1 MDLEYFIEWITKIVL
16 FLLLAMMADAL
27 LPSGVM
33 KKYARLVMSILLLLI
48 FLGPLLQLL
57 NINPERLVQLAD
69 KSMQQQLDAEML
81 DESVESKKNEIL
93 EGQDAYKLEQVTQ
106 ALAAEIET
114 PLKEEQNLVLV
125 DVAMSFHQ
133 EPYSL
138 ETLDK
143 LTLTLSREKQ
153 TQSVED
159 VNISIMDETVTEEE
173 DQDPELV
180 NWIADYLDL
189 DKEQIS
195 IRWEDEDE

>member
-1 MDLEYFIEWITKIVL
+1 MEYLIEWITKIVL
-16 FLLLAMMADAL
+16 FLLLAMVADAL

-48 FLGPLLQLL
+48 FMGPLLQIL
-57 NINPERLVQLAD
+57 NIDPERIVQRAD
-69 KSMQQQLDAEML
+69 QTMQQQLDAEVF
-81 DESVESKKNEIL
+81 EENVESKKNEIL

-125 DVAMSFHQ
+125 DVEMSFHQ
-133 EPYSL
+133 QPYSL

-143 LTLTLSREKQ
+143 LTLTLSRDEM

-159 VNISIMDETVTEEE
+159 VEISVMDEGETEKEK
-173 DQDPELV
+173 QDPELLKWV
-180 NWIADYLDL
+180 ADYLDL
-189 DKEQIS
+189 NKEQII

>member
-1 MDLEYFIEWITKIVL
+1 MEYLIEWITKIVL
-16 FLLLAMMADAL
+16 FLLLAMVADAL

-48 FLGPLLQLL
+48 FMGPLLQIL
-57 NINPERLVQLAD
+57 NIDPESLIQRAD
-69 KSMQQQLDAEML
+69 QTMQQQMDAEVF
-81 DESVESKKNEIL
+81 EENVEAKKNEIL

-125 DVAMSFHQ
+125 NAEMSFHQ
-133 EPYSL
+133 QPYSL

-143 LTLTLSREKQ
+143 LTLTLSRDEQ

-159 VNISIMDETVTEEE
+159 VEISIMEEGETEEE
-173 DQDPELV
+173 KQDPELIK
-180 NWIADYLDL
+180 WIADYLDL
-189 DKEQIS
+189 NKEQII

>member
-1 MDLEYFIEWITKIVL
+1 MEYLIEWITKIVL
-16 FLLLAMMADAL
+16 FLLLAMVADAL

-48 FLGPLLQLL
+48 FMGPLLQIL
-57 NINPERLVQLAD
+57 NIDPESLIQRAD
-69 KSMQQQLDAEML
+69 QTMQQQMDAEVF
-81 DESVESKKNEIL
+81 EENVEAKKNEIL

-125 DVAMSFHQ
+125 NAEMSFHQ
-133 EPYSL
+133 QPYSL

-143 LTLTLSREKQ
+143 LTLTLSRDEQ

-159 VNISIMDETVTEEE
+159 VEISIMEEGETEEE
-173 DQDPELV
+173 KQDPELLK
-180 NWIADYLDL
+180 WIADYLDL
-189 DKEQIS
+189 NKEQII

>member
-1 MDLEYFIEWITKIVL
+1 MEYFIEWITKIVL

>member
-1 MDLEYFIEWITKIVL
+1 MEYLIEWITKIVL
-16 FLLLAMMADAL
+16 FLLLAMVADAL

-48 FLGPLLQLL
+48 FMGPLLQIL
-57 NINPERLVQLAD
+57 NIDPESLIQRAD
-69 KSMQQQLDAEML
+69 QTMQQQMDAEVF
-81 DESVESKKNEIL
+81 EENVEAKKNEIL

-125 DVAMSFHQ
+125 NAEMTFHQ
-133 EPYSL
+133 QPYSL

-143 LTLTLSREKQ
+143 LTLTLSRDEQ

-159 VNISIMDETVTEEE
+159 VEISIMEEGETEEE
-173 DQDPELV
+173 KQDPELLK
-180 NWIADYLDL
+180 WIADYLDL
-189 DKEQIS
+189 NKEQII

>member
-1 MDLEYFIEWITKIVL
+1 MEYLIEWITKIVL
-16 FLLLAMMADAL
+16 FLLLAMVADAL

-48 FLGPLLQLL
+48 FMGPLLQIL
-57 NINPERLVQLAD
+57 NIDPDRLVQRAD
-69 KSMQQQLDAEML
+69 QTMQQQLDAEVF
-81 DESVESKKNEIL
+81 EENVESKKNEIL
-93 EGQDAYKLEQVTQ
+93 AGQDAYKLEQVTQ

-125 DVAMSFHQ
+125 DVEMSFHQ
-133 EPYSL
+133 QPYSL

-143 LTLTLSREKQ
+143 LTLTLTRNEL

-159 VNISIMDETVTEEE
+159 VEISVMDEGDTEEE
-173 DQDPELV
+173 KQDPELLKWV
-180 NWIADYLDL
+180 ADYLDL
-189 DKEQIS
+189 NKEQII

>member
-1 MDLEYFIEWITKIVL
+1 MEYLIEWITKIVL
-16 FLLLAMMADAL
+16 FLLLAMVADAL

-48 FLGPLLQLL
+48 FMGPLLQIL
-57 NINPERLVQLAD
+57 NIDPDRLVQRAD
-69 KSMQQQLDAEML
+69 QTMQQQLDAEVF
-81 DESVESKKNEIL
+81 EENVESKKNEIL
-93 EGQDAYKLEQVTQ
+93 AGQDAYKLEQVTQ

-125 DVAMSFHQ
+125 DVEMSFHQ
-133 EPYSL
+133 QPYSL

-143 LTLTLSREKQ
+143 LTLTLSRNEL

-159 VNISIMDETVTEEE
+159 VEISVMDEGDTEEE
-173 DQDPELV
+173 KQDPELLKWV
-180 NWIADYLDL
+180 ADYLDL
-189 DKEQIS
+189 KKEQII

>member
-1 MDLEYFIEWITKIVL
+1 MEYLIEWITKIVL
-16 FLLLAMMADAL
+16 FLLLAMVADAL

-48 FLGPLLQLL
+48 FMGPLLQIL
-57 NINPERLVQLAD
+57 NIDPERLVQRAD
-69 KSMQQQLDAEML
+69 QTMQQQLDAEVF
-81 DESVESKKNEIL
+81 EENVESKKNEIL

-125 DVAMSFHQ
+125 DVEMSFHQ
-133 EPYSL
+133 QPYSL

-143 LTLTLSREKQ
+143 LTLTLSRDEM

-159 VNISIMDETVTEEE
+159 VEISVMDEGETEKEK
-173 DQDPELV
+173 QDPELLKWV
-180 NWIADYLDL
+180 ADYLDL
-189 DKEQIS
+189 NKEQII